1 MRLGRQPLV
10 SQITTDSKDPM
21 PTPTTEAPIQ
31 PKLLYRVEEAGKMLS
46 ISRSRMF
53 ELLQTGAI
61 RSVTEGRS
69 RRIPHSALLDYVQRL
84 EEEAI

>member
-1 MRLGRQPLV
+1 MATR
-10 SQITTDSKDPM
+10 TTD
-21 PTPTTEAPIQ
+21 APVH
-31 PKLLYRVEEAGKMLS
+31 PKLLYRVEEAGQMLS

-53 ELLQTGAI
+53 ELLHSGAI